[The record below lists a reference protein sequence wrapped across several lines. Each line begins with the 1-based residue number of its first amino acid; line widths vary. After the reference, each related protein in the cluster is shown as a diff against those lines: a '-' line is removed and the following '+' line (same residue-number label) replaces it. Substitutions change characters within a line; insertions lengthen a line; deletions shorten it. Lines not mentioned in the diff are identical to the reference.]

1 MSLRSIMSKAFG
13 VLIIMVGLGTLTL
26 WFTGS
31 FAPAILGTL
40 LLIVLVAV
48 EATVKKAAGI

>member
-31 FAPAILGTL
+31 FAPALLGTL